1 MPKFSIY
8 DLLAVFPTE
17 QTIIDF
23 LEKQRWNGKPVSPY
37 DPTSK
42 VYKCANNWYKCK
54 NTKKF
59 FNVKTGTVFS
69 RSKIPLKKW
78 FIAMYLFAS
87 HKKGISSVQLAK
99 DIGISQKSAWYLLDD
114 LRDGLEQSNFIKE
127 LLKGL
132 VEIDETF
139 IGGKNSNRHKN
150 KKVPH
155 SQGRSWKDKVPVLG
169 MLERNRTLIAQVVPN
184 TQQSIIEPIIKSYV
198 KKGANIHTD
207 EWLAYQNLHQWFNH
221 QIVNHRRKQYVNGE
235 ATTNR
240 IENVWSHLKRTI
252 YGTYHWVSKK
262 HLQKYVDEFTF
273 RYNTRKNS
281 IKERFD
287 LLLSS
292 ATDKNLTYKELIN
305 CY

>member
-1 MPKFSIY
+1 MSEFKSIPE
-8 DLLAVFPTE
+8 LLEIFPDE
-17 QTIIDF
+17 PTIIKF
-23 LEKQRWNGKPVSPY
+23 LEKLRWPNKVVSPY
-37 DPTSK
+37 DSNSE
-42 VYKCANNWYKCK
+42 VYFCPSINRYKCK

-59 FNVKTGTVFS
+59 FNAKTGSIFA
-69 RSKIPLKKW
+69 RSKIPLRKW

-99 DIGISQKSAWYLLDD
+99 DIGISQKSAYYLLDD
-114 LRDGLEQSNFIKE
+114 LRDGLEQSNFIKG

-139 IGGKNSNRHKN
+139 IGGKNYNRHKN

-207 EWLAYQNLHQWFNH
+207 EWLAYQNLHQSFNH
-221 QIVNHRRKQYVNGE
+221 QMVNHRRKQYVNGE

-240 IENVWSHLKRTI
+240 IEKF
-252 YGTYHWVSKK
+252 G
-262 HLQKYVDEFTF
+262 
-273 RYNTRKNS
+273 
-281 IKERFD
+281 
-287 LLLSS
+287 
-292 ATDKNLTYKELIN
+292 LT
-305 CY
+305 